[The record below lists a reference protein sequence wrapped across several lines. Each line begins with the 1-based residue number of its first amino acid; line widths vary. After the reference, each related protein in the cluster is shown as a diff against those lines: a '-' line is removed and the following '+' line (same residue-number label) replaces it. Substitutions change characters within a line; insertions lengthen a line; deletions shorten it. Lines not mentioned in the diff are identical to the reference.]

1 MQDGKTAKY
10 VISREVGV
18 YYKKLTSFTTYHH
31 FRASCE
37 LIFLFLNEVSVTER
51 IQDRL
56 DFAQIDEDTKARLVE
71 LQPLMAKHLPK
82 VLKDFYE
89 HIKDY
94 PELVG
99 MFGGQQGMDRARSMQ
114 ESHWGGILNGTFGV
128 DYVTSVRR
136 IGERHNMI
144 GLEPKWYIGGYS
156 YIAVRLVEALI
167 KEKKTGFFS
176 SHRPQ
181 DLANDIQAFV
191 KALLLDIDLALS
203 IYLEAAQ
210 KDRKSLMEHLSTSFE
225 GDVHNIVSDL
235 LDSSESASANVQ
247 TVAAATEQLAASIR
261 EISMQMTH
269 TATGTRETAE
279 IVERTSLQVARLDE
293 SAAKIGQIVDM
304 IRGIAEQTNLLAL
317 NATIEAARAGE
328 AGKGFAV
335 VAAEVKNLAGK
346 TAAATKEIVA
356 QVEAIQAEMQQTVSG
371 MEMVVKKITDV
382 QERST
387 SVASAVEQQQAATAE
402 ISRSVHLASGG
413 AQETKLQTQRMKAKV
428 DGFLEQLKTSEN
440 QEKKTPGRPDHTK
453 HQS

>member
-1 MQDGKTAKY
+1 
-10 VISREVGV
+10 
-18 YYKKLTSFTTYHH
+18 L
-31 FRASCE
+31 
-37 LIFLFLNEVSVTER
+37 LNEVFVTER

-56 DFAQIDEDTKARLVE
+56 NFVQIDEKTKEALVE
-71 LQPLMAKHLPK
+71 LQPLMSKHLPG

-89 HIKDY
+89 HIQDY
-94 PELVG
+94 PELTS
-99 MFGGQQGMDRARSMQ
+99 MFGGQPGMDRARTMQ
-114 ESHWGGILNGTFGV
+114 ESHWGGILQGTFGP

-136 IGERHNMI
+136 IGERHNII

-176 SHRPQ
+176 GYRPE
-181 DLANDIQAFV
+181 DLAKEVEAFL

-210 KDRKSLMEHLSTSFE
+210 KDRKDMMSRLSTSFE
-225 GDVHNIVSDL
+225 GDVHNIVTDL
-235 LDSSESASANVQ
+235 MDSSENASANVQ
-247 TVAAATEQLAASIR
+247 TVAAATEELAASIR

-279 IVERTSLQVARLDE
+279 IVERTSQQVSRLDE

-335 VAAEVKNLAGK
+335 VASEVKNLAGK

-382 QERST
+382 QERSA
-387 SVASAVEQQQAATAE
+387 SVASAVEEQQAATSE

-413 AQETKLQTQRMKAKV
+413 AQETKLQTQRLKSKV
-428 DGFLEQLKTSEN
+428 DGFLEQLKDSEKPQKN
-440 QEKKTPGRPDHTK
+440 HSGRPGHPP